1 MGRIEEPWE
10 PFDIELL
17 IEGQWERLL
26 VVPDREALKYELF
39 DQETSIGTVWPEETA
54 EGSVWCAEGLIAK
67 ELVAQAG
74 EQIDQYYLN
83 KPE

>member
-1 MGRIEEPWE
+1 MGKVEEPWE
-10 PFDIELL
+10 PFDIQVL

-26 VVPDREALKYELF
+26 VIPDREEPKYELF
-39 DQETSIGTVWPEETA
+39 DEQTSIGMVWPDQTPQ
-54 EGSVWCAEGLIAK
+54 GRLWCAEGLIAK
-67 ELVAQAG
+67 ELVDQVA

>member
-1 MGRIEEPWE
+1 MGKVEEPWE
-10 PFDIELL
+10 PFDIQVL

-26 VVPDREALKYELF
+26 VIPDREELKYELF
-39 DQETSIGTVWPEETA
+39 DEQTSIGMVWPDETSQ
-54 EGSVWCAEGLIAK
+54 GRFWCAEGLIAK
-67 ELVAQAG
+67 ELVDQVA

>member
-1 MGRIEEPWE
+1 MGKVEEPWE
-10 PFDIELL
+10 PFDIQVL

-26 VVPDREALKYELF
+26 VIPDREEPKYELF
-39 DQETSIGTVWPEETA
+39 DQQTSVGQVWPEQTA
-54 EGSVWCAEGLIAK
+54 QGRVWCAEGLIAK
-67 ELVAQAG
+67 ELADQAG

>member
-1 MGRIEEPWE
+1 MGKIEEPWE
-10 PFDIELL
+10 PFDIQVL

-26 VVPDREALKYELF
+26 VIPDREDLRYELF
-39 DQETSIGTVWPEETA
+39 DQETSIGQVWPEDTA
-54 EGSVWCAEGLIAK
+54 QGKVWCAEGLIAK
-67 ELVAQAG
+67 ELVDQVG

>member
-1 MGRIEEPWE
+1 MGKIEEPWE
-10 PFDIELL
+10 PFDIQVL

-26 VVPDREALKYELF
+26 VIPDREDLRYELF
-39 DQETSIGTVWPEETA
+39 DQETSIGQVWPEETA
-54 EGSVWCAEGLIAK
+54 QGKVWCAEGLIAK
-67 ELVAQAG
+67 ELVDQVG

>member
-1 MGRIEEPWE
+1 MGKIEEPGE
-10 PFDIELL
+10 PFDIQVL

-26 VVPDREALKYELF
+26 VIPDLDASKYGLF
-39 DQETSIGTVWPEETA
+39 DQETAIGQVWPEET
-54 EGSVWCAEGLIAK
+54 GLGRIWCAEGLVARS
-67 ELVAQAG
+67 LVAQVG